1 MLFERYPALLECKE
15 EIENALRLMIETYEN
30 GGKILIC
37 GNGGSCADGGHIVGE
52 LMKGFLS
59 KRPLCEEK
67 KNLIKNAIPEEYNLL
82 TSKLQESLPAIAL
95 DSQNALIT
103 AFANDVDPDLIYAQS
118 VLGYGKQGDLFI
130 GLSTSGNSKNVVF
143 GAKIAK
149 ALGVKT
155 VALTGKNESK
165 LSEICDVTIK
175 APETETYKVQE
186 YHLPIYHY
194 LCAETEKHF
203 FSF

>member
-1 MLFERYPALLECKE
+1 MLYERYPALLKCESD
-15 EIENALRLMIETYEN
+15 IENALKLMIETYEN

-37 GNGGSCADGGHIVGE
+37 GNGGSWADSGDIVGE
-52 LMKGFLS
+52 LIKGFLS
-59 KRPLCEEK
+59 RRPLCEEK
-67 KNLIKNAIPEEYNLL
+67 KKLIKNAIPEEYDLF

-95 DSQNALIT
+95 DSQNALVT

-118 VLGYGKQGDLFI
+118 VLGYGKKGDLFV
-130 GLSTSGNSKNVVF
+130 GLSTSGNSQNVVF
-143 GAKIAK
+143 GAKMAK
-149 ALGVKT
+149 ALGLKT
-155 VALTGKNESK
+155 VSLTGKNESK

-194 LCAETEKHF
+194 LCAQIEKCF
-203 FSF
+203 FI

>member
-1 MLFERYPALLECKE
+1 MLYERYPALVGCKE
-15 EIENALRLMIETYEN
+15 EIEKALSLMIETYER

-37 GNGGSCADGGHIVGE
+37 GNGGSCADSGHIVGE

-67 KNLIKNAIPEEYNLL
+67 RSLIKSAVPEEYELF

-95 DSQNALIT
+95 DSQNALVT

-118 VLGYGKQGDLFI
+118 VLGYGKREDLFI
-130 GLSTSGNSKNVVF
+130 GLSTSGNSKNVVY
-143 GAKIAK
+143 GAKMAK
-149 ALGVKT
+149 ALGLKT

-186 YHLPIYHY
+186 YHLPIYRY
-194 LCAETEKHF
+194 LCAEIEKHF
-203 FSF
+203 FN

>member
-1 MLFERYPALLECKE
+1 MLYKRYPALIECKE
-15 EIENALRLMIETYEN
+15 EIEKALRLMIETYKN

-37 GNGGSCADGGHIVGE
+37 GNGGSCADSGHIVGE

-59 KRPLCEEK
+59 IRPLCEEK
-67 KNLIKNAIPEEYNLL
+67 KNLIKNAIPEEYELF
-82 TSKLQESLPAIAL
+82 TSKLQERLPAIAL

-103 AFANDVDPDLIYAQS
+103 AFANDVDTDLIYAQS
-118 VLGYGKQGDLFI
+118 VLGYGKKGDLFV
-130 GLSTSGNSKNVVF
+130 GLSTSGNYKNVVF
-143 GAKIAK
+143 GAKMAK
-149 ALGVKT
+149 ALGLKT

-194 LCAETEKHF
+194 LCAQIEKHF
-203 FSF
+203 FN

>member
-1 MLFERYPALLECKE
+1 MLYERYPALLKCESD
-15 EIENALRLMIETYEN
+15 IENALKLMIETYEN

-37 GNGGSCADGGHIVGE
+37 GNGGSCADSGHIVGE

-67 KNLIKNAIPEEYNLL
+67 KNLIKNAIPEEYDLF

-95 DSQNALIT
+95 DSQNALVT

-118 VLGYGKQGDLFI
+118 VLGYGKKGDLFV
-130 GLSTSGNSKNVVF
+130 GLSTSGNSQNVVF
-143 GAKIAK
+143 GAKMAK
-149 ALGVKT
+149 ALGLKT
-155 VALTGKNESK
+155 VSLTGKNESK

-194 LCAETEKHF
+194 LCAQIEKCF
-203 FSF
+203 FI

>member
-1 MLFERYPALLECKE
+1 MLYERYPALLKCESD
-15 EIENALRLMIETYEN
+15 IENALKLMIETYEN
-30 GGKILIC
+30 SGKILIC
-37 GNGGSCADGGHIVGE
+37 GNGGSCADSGHIVGE

-67 KNLIKNAIPEEYNLL
+67 KNLIKNAIPEEYDLF

-95 DSQNALIT
+95 DSQNALVT

-118 VLGYGKQGDLFI
+118 VLGYGKKGDLFV
-130 GLSTSGNSKNVVF
+130 GLSTSGNSQNVVF
-143 GAKIAK
+143 GAKMAK
-149 ALGVKT
+149 ALGLKT
-155 VALTGKNESK
+155 VSLTGKNESK

-194 LCAETEKHF
+194 LCAQIEKCF
-203 FSF
+203 FI

>member
-1 MLFERYPALLECKE
+1 MLYERYPALSGCKE
-15 EIENALRLMIETYEN
+15 EIEKALRLMIETYKN

-37 GNGGSCADGGHIVGE
+37 GNGGSCADSGHIVGE
-52 LMKGFLS
+52 LMKGFLL

-67 KNLIKNAIPEEYNLL
+67 KNLIKNVIPEEYDLFA
-82 TSKLQESLPAIAL
+82 SKLQESLPAIAL

-118 VLGYGKQGDLFI
+118 VLGYGKKGDLFI

-143 GAKIAK
+143 GAKMAK
-149 ALGVKT
+149 ALGLKT
-155 VALTGKNESK
+155 VALTGKCESK

-194 LCAETEKHF
+194 LCAEIEKCF
-203 FSF
+203 FI